1 TRRSSDLFMKE
12 LEEELPGAF
21 SEESY
26 QKDSNAIIQEYKE
39 ETNQKMDQLNEF
51 AAEHNFHIK
60 QTSSGMVTIPL
71 KDNQQLGEEAYKQLP
86 RSEEHT
92 SELQSRFVLI
102 CRLMLE
108 KKISYIS

>member
-1 TRRSSDLFMKE
+1 GIFYERA
-12 LEEELPGAF
+12 EEELPGAF

-26 QKDSNAIIQEYKE
+26 QKDRNAIIQEYKE

-71 KDNQQLGEEAYKQLP
+71 KDNQQLGEEAYKQLT
-86 RSEEHT
+86 EEK
-92 SELQSRFVLI
+92 SKDIESKYYI
-102 CRLMLE
+102 IKEKILE
-108 KKISYIS
+108 F